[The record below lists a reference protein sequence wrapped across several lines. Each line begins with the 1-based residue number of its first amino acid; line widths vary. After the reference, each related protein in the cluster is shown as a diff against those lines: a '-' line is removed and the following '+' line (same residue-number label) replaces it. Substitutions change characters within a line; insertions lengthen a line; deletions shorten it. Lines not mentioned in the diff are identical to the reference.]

1 MSACVADTHAVIWYV
16 LGDPRL
22 SPAAK
27 AAMQNA
33 AASGDHVFISAI
45 SLVEIVYLIEKARFQ
60 QSLLSRIVAALA
72 NPLRELKPVHLDEN
86 IAQTLQ
92 QIPRHIVPDMPDRII
107 AATALHLNLPLVTA
121 DHQIRASGVQTI
133 W

>member
-1 MSACVADTHAVIWYV
+1 MSACVADTHTLIWYV
-16 LGDPRL
+16 LGDSRL
-22 SPAAK
+22 SPTAHATLLKTAAT
-27 AAMQNA
+27 
-33 AASGDHVFISAI
+33 GDSVFVPSV
-45 SLVEIVYLIEKARFQ
+45 SLVEIVYLIEKGRFPQ
-60 QSLLSRIVAALA
+60 ALLQRIISLL
-72 NPLRELKPVHLDEN
+72 NDPLQELKPISLDEN

-121 DHQIRASGVQTI
+121 DHKIRASGIQTV